1 MKVLRRRTEL
11 FIKHKLLIEA
21 KNYVILSIWSQQGVV
36 VTSFLRLFGTS
47 AVVNSALAT
56 KQTYSSFVRRKESPL
71 CFVAGQPLGYH
82 ASWPLFALS
91 HHVLVW
97 WAAEQ
102 VHPGVYF
109 DRYAVLGDDVVIA
122 DEEVAKVYEQGLKEL
137 GLSIYYHKSLI
148 SHSGSA
154 EFAKRFRIRGL
165 TKDVSPVSIRA
176 LWNSHHPY
184 GLMAINHK

>member
-1 MKVLRRRTEL
+1 M
-11 FIKHKLLIEA
+11 
-21 KNYVILSIWSQQGVV
+21 
-36 VTSFLRLFGTS
+36 
-47 AVVNSALAT
+47 
-56 KQTYSSFVRRKESPL
+56 
-71 CFVAGQPLGYH
+71 
-82 ASWPLFALS
+82 
-91 HHVLVW
+91 
-97 WAAEQ
+97 
-102 VHPGVYF
+102 HPGVYF

-176 LWNSHHPY
+176 L
-184 GLMAINHK
+184 